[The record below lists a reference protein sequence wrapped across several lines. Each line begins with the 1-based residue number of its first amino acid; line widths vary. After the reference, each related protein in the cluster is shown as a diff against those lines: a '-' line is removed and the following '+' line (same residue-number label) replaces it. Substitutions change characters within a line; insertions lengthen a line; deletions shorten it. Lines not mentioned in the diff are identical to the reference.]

1 MASKKDFVVV
11 ILLLVVVVG
20 LAFNRYYPNQSNANP
35 NSTFQPT
42 PQPGLTFIPQSTL
55 TPLPEFGQPS
65 DSPIT
70 IQSSTP
76 SDSGQPASNLKLGIY
91 VDDPSKSQPRTLQSI
106 DWSADGPLEQGL
118 SRNSSKVYFRNE
130 GNVPITLFLSTSDW
144 AFQDVTGKAL
154 AQSCQQYFT
163 LTWNYDNS
171 TIAVNE
177 TKPITFTLAISPNM
191 TNVATFSF
199 NLVVTTVY

>member
-20 LAFNRYYPNQSNANP
+20 LAFNRYYPNQSSANHD
-35 NSTFQPT
+35 STFQT
-42 PQPGLTFIPQSTL
+42 KTQPRLTFIPQSTL
-55 TPLPEFGQPS
+55 TTMPEFGQPS
-65 DSPIT
+65 DSPLT

-76 SDSGQPASNLKLGIY
+76 SDSGQPVSNLRLGIY
-91 VDDPSKSQPRTLQSI
+91 LDDPSKSQPRTLQSI
-106 DWSADGPLEQGL
+106 DWSADGPLERGL
-118 SRNSSKVYFRNE
+118 CRNSSKVYFRNE
-130 GNVPITLFLSTSDW
+130 GNVPITMFLSTSDW

-154 AQSCQQYFT
+154 AQNCQQYFT

-177 TKPITFTLAISPNM
+177 TRPTTFTLAISPNI
-191 TNVATFSF
+191 TNVDAFSF

>member
-1 MASKKDFVVV
+1 MVSKKDFVVV

-35 NSTFQPT
+35 

-55 TPLPEFGQPS
+55 TPLPEFDQPS

-76 SDSGQPASNLKLGIY
+76 SDSGQPTSNLKLGIY

-118 SRNSSKVYFRNE
+118 SRNSSQVYFTNE

-144 AFQDVTGKAL
+144 AFQDITGKAL

-171 TIAVNE
+171 TIAVGE

-191 TNVATFSF
+191 TNVASFSF
-199 NLVVTTVY
+199 SLVVTTVY